1 MKSQPEDFI
10 IQTRQV
16 PALMRWRDRLL
27 TLCLWILVGAWL
39 GVFITTGTRQAA
51 FYTGQQMTDPGL
63 LTTFAT
69 GLRWAALIA
78 GAIITFNAIS
88 GLRNLSRIQRQHRAP
103 PTPPLLVDEQA
114 SVLGLPVQQFA
125 AWREEPRIVLEFNE
139 HDQLTT
145 VNGVPVV
152 LRRASDGPAS

>member
-1 MKSQPEDFI
+1 MKNQPEDFI

-16 PALMRWRDRLL
+16 PALMRWRDWLL

-39 GVFITTGTRQAA
+39 VTFITTGTKQAA
-51 FYTGQQMTDPGL
+51 FHTGQQMADPGL

-78 GAIITFNAIS
+78 GTIITFNAIS
-88 GLRNLSRIQRQHRAP
+88 GLFNLSRIQRQHRAP

-114 SVLGLPVQQFA
+114 SMLGLPIQQFA
-125 AWREEPRIVLEFNE
+125 AWREAPRLVLEFDE
-139 HDQLTT
+139 HDQLTAI
-145 VNGVPVV
+145 NGLPVF
-152 LRRASDGPAS
+152 LRRPGNEPAS